1 MREARIRVAKTILSL
16 KLDRWIARDQLK
28 AILKTYVN
36 SPDAVQDK
44 RVAALI
50 RDVERIQTTQITPEY
65 RRELVKRYFAP
76 GYAQDETPNETF
88 SRQIDPGMNEVKNA
102 WDAMPNSQRDEM
114 NMLFQSIMTAQLS
127 GQKDFKQSY
136 QQALNRLPPDS
147 PNRKVMQIYVDE
159 GMPEPHQRKRYR
171 RMLSKTFRAQHPT
184 FSNAEINALV
194 DEHLAMIPE
203 SSQRRSLFERV
214 FSLPGGCGLVVVY
227 LVVIGFLGLGM
238 LVLMGLLLVSSPGVL
253 SATPVGRAI
262 GSALLVF
269 SIGTG
274 IFLWLRR
281 QMRSAVYIARL
292 TVLVALGLVGVFL
305 LVQFGVIDVD
315 ALTEQVVS
323 DQEQALAFGI
333 TALSIAATVFL
344 WVRHIAENILFL
356 ALIVIIG
363 AGIALAIATGVIDLD
378 VLLAGNDAATNG
390 GFQ

>member
-16 KLDRWIARDQLK
+16 KLDRWIAPDQLK

-36 SPDAVQDK
+36 SPDSVQDK

-50 RDVERIQTTQITPEY
+50 RDVERMQTMQITPEY

-76 GYAQDETPNETF
+76 GYALDETPNE
-88 SRQIDPGMNEVKNA
+88 VKSA
-102 WDAMPNSQRDEM
+102 WDAMPDSQRDEI
-114 NMLFQSIMTAQLS
+114 NMLLQSIMTAQLS

-171 RMLSKTFRAQHPT
+171 RMLSKTFRVQYPAL
-184 FSNAEINALV
+184 NDAEIDTMV
-194 DEHLAMIPE
+194 DEHLAMIPA

-227 LVVIGFLGLGM
+227 LGVIGFLGLGM
-238 LVLMGLLLVSSPGVL
+238 LVLMGLLLVSSPGFL

-269 SIGTG
+269 SIGSG

-281 QMRSAVYIARL
+281 QMRSTVYIARL

-333 TALSIAATVFL
+333 TALSIATTVFL

-363 AGIALAIATGVIDLD
+363 AGIALAIATGAIDLD
-378 VLLAGNDAATNG
+378 ALLAGNDAATNG
-390 GFQ
+390 GF